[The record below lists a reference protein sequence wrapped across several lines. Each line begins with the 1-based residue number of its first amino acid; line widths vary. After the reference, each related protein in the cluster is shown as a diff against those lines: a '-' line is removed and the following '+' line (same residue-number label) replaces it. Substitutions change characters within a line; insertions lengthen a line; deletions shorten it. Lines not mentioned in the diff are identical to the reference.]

1 MRVFVMRALPVL
13 AFVLLATPTTL
24 AAQEYP
30 NAPTYATTPSGH
42 GDPETVVCRAPQPL
56 PSGGMGPRICLRNV
70 IWVRLTMTAQD
81 LSADGKSVHAR
92 ALVADPTG
100 AGEPEAVTCRRP
112 EATTASRVER
122 GPMVCLTNKYWA
134 DLAAKEKRVNSRGQL
149 VSTKVYGPTSRQDG
163 IPVAAIELQ

>member
-1 MRVFVMRALPVL
+1 MRSFPLAL
-13 AFVLLATPTTL
+13 FLLATPAW
-24 AAQEYP
+24 AADEYP

-81 LSADGKSVHAR
+81 LSADGKSVFKR
-92 ALVADPTG
+92 QLVAEPTG
-100 AGEPEAVTCRRP
+100 RGDPDAVTCRRP
-112 EATTASRVER
+112 PQSSASRTQR

-134 DLAAKEKRVNSRGQL
+134 EIAAQDKRVNNNGQL
-149 VSTKVYGPTSRQDG
+149 VSTKVNGPSGRGDG
-163 IPVAAIELQ
+163 IPVLPTELQ

>member
-1 MRVFVMRALPVL
+1 MRALPVL
-13 AFVLLATPTTL
+13 AFVLLATPAF
-24 AAQEYP
+24 AADEYP

-42 GDPETVVCRAPQPL
+42 GDPESVVCRAPQPL

-81 LSADGKSVHAR
+81 LSADGKSVFAR
-92 ALVADPTG
+92 NLVADPTG

-134 DLAAKEKRVNSRGQL
+134 DLAAHEKRVNAKGQL
-149 VSTKVYGPTSRQDG
+149 VSTKVYGPGSRQDG
-163 IPVAAIELQ
+163 VPVVAADLQ